1 MVNKTESKV
10 SIESFVE
17 EIKKLKVDP
26 TLLVYPINTEN
37 KSDNITTVSTSK
49 KNK

>member
-1 MVNKTESKV
+1 MANKTECKV

-17 EIKKLKVDP
+17 EIKKLKNDP
-26 TLLVYPINTEN
+26 TLLVYPINTET
-37 KSDNITTVSTSK
+37 KSDNITTSNPQE